1 MMFLSNQLASLEN
14 KERLLN
20 SWNIF
25 FLSAIFK
32 NLNEVDTG
40 RVLRF
45 QEKIEIYLFLLFS
58 YKIRPCTK
66 SFQTP
71 PSYHQAQWRAT
82 LESFHQTWR
91 AGTMKTER
99 RITKAATICERS
111 ALLSD
116 IWIEWRGPRVFFF
129 KARYR
134 YQMVYSLFSKLA
146 WGHFSLDASTLSFI
160 SLCHSGIDRLSCLD
174 VSPQRVCS
182 IATLT
187 STIGLNHWFCE
198 LLPVSFVH

>member
-45 QEKIEIYLFLLFS
+45 QEKMEIYLFLLCS

-66 SFQTP
+66 
-71 PSYHQAQWRAT
+71 
-82 LESFHQTWR
+82 
-91 AGTMKTER
+91 
-99 RITKAATICERS
+99 
-111 ALLSD
+111 
-116 IWIEWRGPRVFFF
+116 
-129 KARYR
+129 
-134 YQMVYSLFSKLA
+134 
-146 WGHFSLDASTLSFI
+146 
-160 SLCHSGIDRLSCLD
+160 
-174 VSPQRVCS
+174 
-182 IATLT
+182 
-187 STIGLNHWFCE
+187 
-198 LLPVSFVH
+198 